1 MTICA
6 TRLSTA
12 EQKGAAIMANAS
24 TFVIIGGG
32 LGGAKAAEAL
42 REKGF
47 DGHITVCAEEEH
59 LPYER
64 PPLSKEFLAG
74 KKSLSDFT
82 VHDSAWYRENEID
95 LRLSTR
101 AASVDRAAHTVEL
114 PDKTTIRYDKLLL
127 ATGSR
132 SRRLPIAGSDAAG
145 VHYLRTFDDASALN
159 SALVEG
165 SSLAVVGA
173 GWIGLEVAASA
184 RQRDVNVTVVET
196 TKLPLIGA
204 LGEEVGTVFAT
215 LHREHGVDLRLQSQ
229 VEEITTADGKATG
242 LRLGDGSKVAADAV
256 LVAVGAQP
264 NVELADRAGLSM
276 DDGGVLVDVSLRT
289 SDPDVYAVG
298 DIAAAE
304 HPLFDGRIRTEHWA
318 NALKQPAVAAAGML
332 GEQAE
337 YTELPYFFTD
347 QYDLGM
353 EYAGHAPTYDR
364 VVFRGDVEGRE
375 FVAFWLDAGNRVL
388 AGMNVNIWDVL
399 DDVKSLIRSK
409 SAVDP
414 GKLADPK
421 APLGELVS

>member
-1 MTICA
+1 
-6 TRLSTA
+6 
-12 EQKGAAIMANAS
+12 MANPS

-42 REKGF
+42 RDKGF
-47 DGHITVCAEEEH
+47 DGRIVLCAEEDR

-82 VHDSAWYRENEID
+82 VHDSAWYREHEID
-95 LRLSTR
+95 LRLGAR
-101 AASVDRAAHTVEL
+101 ASSVDRAAHTVEL
-114 PDKTTIRYDKLLL
+114 PDRAIVKYDKLLL

-132 SRRLPIAGSDAAG
+132 SRRLPIPGSDAAG
-145 VHYLRTFDDASALN
+145 VHYLRIFEDASALN
-159 SALVEG
+159 SALKEG

-184 RQRDVNVTVVET
+184 RQRDVEVTVVET
-196 TKLPLIGA
+196 AKLPLIGA
-204 LGEEVGTVFAT
+204 LGEEVGSVFAT
-215 LHREHGVDLRLQSQ
+215 LHRDHGVDLRLHTQ
-229 VEEITTADGKATG
+229 VEEITTADGRATG

-256 LVAVGAQP
+256 LVAVGAHP
-264 NVELADRAGLSM
+264 NVELAEQAGLSTG
-276 DDGGVLVDVSLRT
+276 DGGVLVDVSLRT
-289 SDPDVYAVG
+289 SHPDIYAVG

-304 HPLFDGRIRTEHWA
+304 HPLFGGRIRSEHWA

-364 VVFRGDVEGRE
+364 VVFRGDVDGRE

-399 DDVKSLIRSK
+399 DDVKSLIQSK
-409 SAVDP
+409 SSVDP
-414 GKLADPK
+414 DKLADSK
-421 APLGELVS
+421 APLGELIS